1 MSAVFSRMSAHPL
14 RNNWVVEMA
23 GTPNPEFVSVDEYL
37 AAEERALTR
46 NEYIDGWVRA
56 MAGAGV
62 RHNLVTLNCVFHLQR
77 LLRGQNC
84 KPFLSDMKLRI
95 RRDGGT
101 RFYYPDL
108 QVVCDSNP
116 QTAVFQDAPV
126 MVVEVLSSST
136 RQYDLD
142 EKMQAYLQITTLA
155 CYLVLEQHQP
165 VAIVLRRT
173 AGGFLR
179 ECVDGVHARIEL
191 PFPGCTLSMSELYE
205 GIEFTPTCVQ
215 EPEVEYETNA

>member
-1 MSAVFSRMSAHPL
+1 MSADFSRTSAHPL
-14 RNNWVVEMA
+14 RDNRVVEMA
-23 GTPNPEFVSVDEYL
+23 GAPNPEFVSVDEYL
-37 AAEERALTR
+37 SAEERALTR

-56 MAGAGV
+56 MADASI
-62 RHNLVTLNCVFHLQR
+62 RHNLIKINALVHLAQLLKGQR
-77 LLRGQNC
+77 CQ
-84 KPFLSDMKLRI
+84 PYDSDTKLRI

-116 QTAVFQDAPV
+116 QTSVFQDSPV
-126 MVVEVLSSST
+126 MVVEVLSPST
-136 RQYDLD
+136 RHCDLD
-142 EKMQAYLQITTLA
+142 EKMQAYLQIPTLA

-179 ECVDGVHARIEL
+179 ECVDGIQARIEL
-191 PFPGCTLSMSELYE
+191 PFLGCTLSMSELYE